1 MGRTIRPFSFIMN
14 TEFLYGRRPVL
25 ESLRARRRTFRRM
38 IVADKVEQSGIM
50 QDILE
55 AASLNHVKTEMAH
68 RRDLDSM
75 AQNANHQ
82 GVILEAGPY
91 PYVSLEQ
98 LLLTASQREEPPLLL
113 LLDLLQDV
121 HNVGA
126 LMRTAEA
133 VGVHGVVIQE
143 RRAAGVTPAVV
154 SASAGAVEH
163 LNVAQVT
170 NFVRAMERLKESD
183 VWLAGLDYQK
193 SARRY
198 DQANLRG
205 ALGIVVGSEGK
216 GLRRLVRE
224 TCDFLIYLP
233 MQGQIESLN
242 ATVAGSVAL
251 YTAWQARE
259 FGGETSP
266 ADSDRRA

>member
-1 MGRTIRPFSFIMN
+1 MN
-14 TEFLYGRRPVL
+14 TELLYGRRPVL
-25 ESLRARRRTFRRM
+25 EALRAKRRTFRRL
-38 IVADKVEQSGIM
+38 IVADNAEQTGIV
-50 QDILE
+50 QDILK
-55 AASLNHVKTEMAH
+55 AASQRRVRTESMH

-75 AQNANHQ
+75 VQNANHQ
-82 GVILEAGPY
+82 SVVLEASPY
-91 PYVSLEQ
+91 PYVNLEQ
-98 LLLTASQREEPPLLL
+98 ILHAADQDGEPPLLL

-163 LNVAQVT
+163 LNVAQVV
-170 NFVRAMERLKESD
+170 NFVRAMETLKESN
-183 VWLAGLDYQK
+183 VWLAGLDYQE
-193 SARRY
+193 SAQRY
-198 DQANLRG
+198 DRADLRG

-216 GLRRLVRE
+216 GLRRLVRQ

-251 YTAWQARE
+251 YAAWQARE
-259 FGGETSP
+259 FVGETKP
-266 ADSDRRA
+266 GE

>member
-1 MGRTIRPFSFIMN
+1 MS

-25 ESLRARRRTFRRM
+25 ELLRAGRRTFKRL
-38 IVADKVEQSGIM
+38 IVADKAEQSGIM

-55 AASLNHVKTEMAH
+55 VASRNRLKIEMAH
-68 RRDLDSM
+68 RRDLDAM
-75 AQNANHQ
+75 VQNANHQ
-82 GVILEAGPY
+82 SVILEAGPY
-91 PYVSLEQ
+91 PYVGLEQ
-98 LLLTASQREEPPLLL
+98 VLDVAEQRGEPPLLL

-133 VGVHGVVIQE
+133 VGAHGVVIQK
-143 RRAAGVTPAVV
+143 RRAAEVTPAVV

-170 NFVRAMERLKESD
+170 NFVRAMDTLKESN

-198 DQANLRG
+198 DRANLSG
-205 ALGIVVGSEGK
+205 GLGIVVGSEGK

-242 ATVAGSVAL
+242 ATVAGSVTL
-251 YTAWQARE
+251 YAAWQARE
-259 FGGETSP
+259 FEGETKP
-266 ADSDRRA
+266 GE

>member
-1 MGRTIRPFSFIMN
+1 MN
-14 TEFLYGRRPVL
+14 TELLYGRRPVL
-25 ESLRARRRTFRRM
+25 ESLRARRRTFQRL
-38 IVADKVEQSGIM
+38 IVADNAEQSGII

-55 AASLNHVKTEMAH
+55 AASQNNIKMETAH

-75 AQNANHQ
+75 VQNANHQ
-82 GVILEAGPY
+82 SVILEAGPY
-91 PYVSLEQ
+91 PYVNLEQ
-98 LLLTASQREEPPLLL
+98 LLLAAEQHGEPPLIL

-163 LNVAQVT
+163 LSVAQVT
-170 NFVRAMERLKESD
+170 NFVRTMETFKESN
-183 VWLAGLDYQK
+183 VWLAGLDYQE
-193 SARRY
+193 SAQRY
-198 DQANLRG
+198 DRANLRG

-251 YTAWQARE
+251 YAAWQARQ
-259 FGGETSP
+259 FGGEKSP
-266 ADSDRRA
+266 ANSDHRA

>member
-1 MGRTIRPFSFIMN
+1 MN
-14 TEFLYGRRPVL
+14 TELLYGRRPVL
-25 ESLRARRRTFRRM
+25 ESLRAERRTFRRL
-38 IVADKVEQSGIM
+38 IIADNAEQSGIM

-55 AASLNHVKTEMAH
+55 AASRSHVKTETMH
-68 RRDLDSM
+68 RRELDSM
-75 AQNANHQ
+75 VQNANHQ
-82 GVILEAGPY
+82 SVILEASSY
-91 PYVSLEQ
+91 PYVNLEQ
-98 LLLTASQREEPPLLL
+98 LLLAADQRGEPPLLL

-133 VGVHGVVIQE
+133 VGAHGVVIQE
-143 RRAAGVTPAVV
+143 RRAAAITPAVV
-154 SASAGAVEH
+154 NASAGAVEH
-163 LNVAQVT
+163 LHVAQVI
-170 NFVRAMERLKESD
+170 NFVRAMETLKESN
-183 VWLAGLDYQK
+183 VWLAGLDYRE
-193 SARRY
+193 SAQRY
-198 DQANLRG
+198 DRADLRG

-251 YTAWQARE
+251 YAAWQARE
-259 FGGETSP
+259 FGEDNSP